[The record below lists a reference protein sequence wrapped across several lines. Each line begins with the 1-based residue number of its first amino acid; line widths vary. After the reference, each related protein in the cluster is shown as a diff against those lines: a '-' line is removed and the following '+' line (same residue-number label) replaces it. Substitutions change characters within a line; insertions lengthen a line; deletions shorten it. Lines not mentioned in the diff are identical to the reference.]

1 MIWWREI
8 CYLKTRAFWVVNW
21 GFKRVINP
29 ESDFSLLSGR
39 WNSRSAS
46 SQPCSGQTTVIQSK
60 KAPPV
65 QKKSTIFNY
74 LKRWNSIRMI
84 RSAAL
89 TKISSTATLYLP
101 SCCLT
106 VFDVGYLEKLA
117 SSNKRVLTWISPL
130 LTFLNNLRLIGI
142 QNLQWSNLCPTAS
155 YRILQKKEMEKS
167 ACYCL

>member
-21 GFKRVINP
+21 WFKRFSNT
-29 ESDFSLLSGR
+29 ESDFSSFRALEFPVSLF
-39 WNSRSAS
+39 
-46 SQPCSGQTTVIQSK
+46 TTLQWPNYCDPVK
-60 KAPPV
+60 EGPPSP
-65 QKKSTIFNY
+65 KKSTIFNY

-142 QNLQWSNLCPTAS
+142 QNLQWSNLCPTAA